1 MKLELLSRL
10 DLDTHSGDLAEL
22 CELFARMDSAYQ
34 QVADRYGFACSGCSG
49 NCCLTLFY
57 HHTVSEYLLLKKGFV
72 ALPKYEQNQIKGRAD
87 QVVAAYQAGGPANE
101 PLRQMC
107 PLNRN
112 GRCRL
117 YRQRPMIC
125 RLHGIPHQLSKP
137 GQPPLIGPGCGE
149 FTRRFGSKTRQR
161 LDRTVFYRQLAELE
175 GRLRRA
181 TGFSQRLKITV
192 AGMITT
198 Y

>member
-1 MKLELLSRL
+1 MNLQLLASL
-10 DLDTHSGDLAEL
+10 DLDLHSGYLDEL
-22 CELFARMDSAYQ
+22 YDLFAEMDSAYQ
-34 QVADRYGFACSGCSG
+34 QVADRYGFVCSGCKD

-57 HHTVSEYLLLKKGFV
+57 HHTVLEYLLLKKGFV
-72 ALPKYEQNQIKGRAD
+72 ALPTLEQTRIKTRAD
-87 QVVAAYQAGGPANE
+87 QVVAAYQAGGPGNE
-101 PLRQMC
+101 PLKQMC
-107 PLNRN
+107 PLNVE

-137 GQPPLIGPGCGE
+137 GGSAMIGPGCDE
-149 FTRRFGSKTRQR
+149 FARHFGSKATAR
-161 LDRTVFYRQLAELE
+161 LDRTIFYKPLAELE

-181 TGFSQRLKITV
+181 TGLSQRLKITV

-198 Y
+198 F